1 MLFQSWIF
9 LPFFLI
15 SFLGYLLLRK
25 TRVRFVWL
33 LFCSYVFYAWL
44 SPYFLAV
51 LIASTAVDFYAVK
64 WMENSRH
71 KKRWVVFS
79 VICHVLLL
87 GFFKYG
93 YFVSEN
99 INALLAWLNVGVQ
112 MGSPNALLPKSLH
125 FVFPAGI
132 SFYTFQAMSYTID
145 FYRGVCRR
153 ERSFVRFATF
163 VSFFP
168 RVLAGPIERAR
179 HLLPQM
185 EKEAAVGLQDLT
197 DGASLFLVGLFKKV
211 AIADV
216 LARYVAV
223 AYDNP
228 AGHDGGTLAL
238 ATFAFAWQIYFDFSG
253 YTDMAR
259 GVARCFGFK
268 LMLNFN
274 NPYLASSLGDFWR
287 RWHISLS
294 TWFRDYLYIPLGG
307 NRAGKART
315 YLNLLITFV
324 VSGLWHGAA
333 WTFLIWGLI
342 HGVFSVVTRE
352 LERSA
357 FYREKV
363 PRLAKQAMVF
373 LIVSFAWIF
382 FRASS
387 LGDAL
392 LIVERIFGSAWGDPR
407 FPLLLV
413 AMVGVLWGHAFMY
426 ESRWRIWLEW
436 GPVRAAQVVVMVL
449 YLMFWTPAAGQG
461 FIYLQF

>member
-15 SFLGYLLLRK
+15 SFLGHLLLRK
-25 TRVRFVWL
+25 TPVRFVWL
-33 LFCSYVFYAWL
+33 LFCSYVFYAWI
-44 SPYFLAV
+44 SPYFLVV
-51 LIASTAVDFYAVK
+51 LIVSTAVDFYAVK
-64 WMENSRH
+64 WMESSGH
-71 KKRWVVFS
+71 KKRWVAFS
-79 VICHVLLL
+79 VVCHVLLL

-93 YFVSEN
+93 YFVSDN
-99 INALLAWLNVGVQ
+99 INALLAWLNLNITIA
-112 MGSPNALLPKSLH
+112 SPNSLLPESLH

-145 FYRGVCRR
+145 FYRGICQR
-153 ERSFVRFATF
+153 ERSFIRFATF

-185 EKEAAVGLQDLT
+185 EKESVVRLGDLT
-197 DGASLFLVGLFKKV
+197 DGASLFLVGFFKKV

-216 LARYVAV
+216 LARYVAM

-228 AGHDGGTLAL
+228 AGHAGGTLAM
-238 ATFAFAWQIYFDFSG
+238 ATFAFTWQIYFDFSG

-274 NPYLASSLGDFWR
+274 NPYLASSMGDFWR

-315 YLNLLITFV
+315 YLNLLITFA

-342 HGVFSVVTRE
+342 HGVFIAITRE

-357 FYREKV
+357 LYRQKV
-363 PRLAKQAMVF
+363 PLLAKRAFVF
-373 LIVSFAWIF
+373 FIVSFAWIF

-387 LGDAL
+387 FSDAL
-392 LIVERIFGSAWGDPR
+392 LIIERIFGSAWSDPQ
-407 FPLLLV
+407 FPLLLA
-413 AMVGVLWGHAFMY
+413 AMVGILWGYAFMY
-426 ESRWRIWLEW
+426 ESRRRIWLECA
-436 GPVRAAQVVVMVL
+436 PVRVAQAVFMVL
-449 YLMFWTPAAGQG
+449 YLMFWMQGAGQG